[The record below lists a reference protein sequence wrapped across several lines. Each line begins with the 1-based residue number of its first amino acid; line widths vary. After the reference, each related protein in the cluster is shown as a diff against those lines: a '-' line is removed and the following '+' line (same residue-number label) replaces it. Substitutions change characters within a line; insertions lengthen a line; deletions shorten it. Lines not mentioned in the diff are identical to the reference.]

1 MLVDI
6 KKPLGLVTNA
16 NGFAGPAAVDSL
28 IAAGFHVLAHDQ
40 DFQDQGVWLKFSKDR
55 GPISPLSCSDPQSI
69 IKGLKIHNYEVKVV
83 ISNDH
88 TPAPAF
94 DPVTAPIDNF
104 RLHFQ
109 TLMQWPF
116 ELIRGMMPLMGSWG
130 GGNIVM
136 ITSNR
141 MRLPLSGGAF
151 ADAARAGANAMM
163 ASLARDCA
171 PYQICLNA
179 IAPNFLYS
187 EAYYPR
193 ALFKESEI
201 GKAYINSLLP
211 LGRLAEPEE
220 IGEVITFL
228 ATVKTRFLTG
238 AIIEFSGGWPHGPSR
253 PTLKV

>member
-1 MLVDI
+1 
-6 KKPLGLVTNA
+6 
-16 NGFAGPAAVDSL
+16 
-28 IAAGFHVLAHDQ
+28 
-40 DFQDQGVWLKFSKDR
+40 
-55 GPISPLSCSDPQSI
+55 
-69 IKGLKIHNYEVKVV
+69 
-83 ISNDH
+83 
-88 TPAPAF
+88 
-94 DPVTAPIDNF
+94 
-104 RLHFQ
+104 
-109 TLMQWPF
+109 
-116 ELIRGMMPLMGSWG
+116 
-130 GGNIVM
+130 
-136 ITSNR
+136 
-141 MRLPLSGGAF
+141 
-151 ADAARAGANAMM
+151 MM